1 MTLPIALTI
10 GWCLL
15 AAEVVAVLWLIGR
28 HNR

>member
-1 MTLPIALTI
+1 MALTI

-15 AAEVVAVLWLIGR
+15 AIEVLALLWLIGR

>member
-1 MTLPIALTI
+1 MTVPMALTI

-15 AAEVVAVLWLIGR
+15 AIEVLALLWLIGR